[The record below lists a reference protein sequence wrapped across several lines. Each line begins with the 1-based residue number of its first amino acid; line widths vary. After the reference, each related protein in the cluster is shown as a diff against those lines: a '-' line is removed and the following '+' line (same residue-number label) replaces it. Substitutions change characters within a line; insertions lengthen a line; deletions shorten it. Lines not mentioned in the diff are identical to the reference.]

1 MKNKKTKI
9 GYVPEKSLKGGTTW
23 CVPYAL
29 ATVMG
34 VDYEEMYGF
43 CAETL
48 HNAFGRKRVIKGLTK
63 HEAVLIGKELG
74 LDINYVSTIWG
85 RFTLGRIKEYIERVK
100 VDKEIINSRVENG
113 EYEVVKNEKTGAVGF
128 KTFSEHDNGW
138 SSTSTRFI
146 SPKIDLWKMPEER
159 FNARFFLVEVTDHEM
174 VYDAELDL
182 VIDNCSLEW
191 TKPKEHRWKRTI
203 MKAVAPVIDD
213 TGVAL

>member
-9 GYVPEKSLKGGTTW
+9 GYVPEKSLKSGSKTW

-34 VDYEEMYGF
+34 VDYEEMYDF

-48 HNAFGRKRVIKGLTK
+48 HNAFGRKRAIKGLTK
-63 HEAVLIGKELG
+63 DEAVLIGKELG
-74 LDINYVSTIWG
+74 LDIKYVSTIWG
-85 RFTLGRIKEYIERVK
+85 RFTLGRIKDYIERVK
-100 VDKEIINSRVENG
+100 VDKEIINTRVENG
-113 EYEVVKNEKTGAVGF
+113 EYEVVKNEKTEAIGF
-128 KTFSEHDNGW
+128 KTENHGNGW
-138 SSTSTRFI
+138 SGTSTRYI
-146 SPKIDLWKMPEER
+146 DPKIDLFEIPEEH
-159 FNARFFLVEVTDHEM
+159 FNARFFLVEVTNHEM

-182 VIDNCSLEW
+182 VIDNYSLEW

>member
-9 GYVPEKSLKGGTTW
+9 GYVPEKSLKSGSKTW

-48 HNAFGRKRVIKGLTK
+48 HNAFGRKRAIKGLTK
-63 HEAVLIGKELG
+63 DEAVLIGKELG

-113 EYEVVKNEKTGAVGF
+113 EYEVVKSEKTEAIGF
-128 KTFSEHDNGW
+128 KTENHGNGW
-138 SSTSTRFI
+138 SGTSTRYI
-146 SPKIDLWKMPEER
+146 DPKIDLWEMPEEH
-159 FNARFFLVEVTDHEM
+159 FNARFFLVEVTNHEM

>member
-9 GYVPEKSLKGGTTW
+9 GYVPEKSLKGGSKTW

-34 VDYEEMYGF
+34 VDYEEMYDF

-48 HNAFGRKRVIKGLTK
+48 HNAFGRKRAIKGLTK

-85 RFTLGRIKEYIERVK
+85 RFTLGRIGEYIEKVK
-100 VDKEIINSRVENG
+100 VDKETINSLVENG

-128 KTFSEHDNGW
+128 KSFNDYGGW
-138 SSTSTRFI
+138 KGESTSYI
-146 SPKIDLWKMPEER
+146 SPKVDLWKMTEEH

-203 MKAVAPVIDD
+203 MKAIAPVIDD

>member
-9 GYVPEKSLKGGTTW
+9 GYVPEKSLKGGSKTW

-48 HNAFGRKRVIKGLTK
+48 HNAFGRKRAIKGLTK
-63 HEAVLIGKELG
+63 DEAVLIGKELG

-100 VDKEIINSRVENG
+100 VNKEIINSRVENG
-113 EYEVVKNEKTGAVGF
+113 EYEVVKSEKTEAIGF
-128 KTFSEHDNGW
+128 KTENHGNGW
-138 SSTSTRFI
+138 SGTSTRYI
-146 SPKIDLWKMPEER
+146 DPKIDLWEMPEEH
-159 FNARFFLVEVTDHEM
+159 FNARFFLVEVTNHEM

>member
-9 GYVPEKSLKGGTTW
+9 GYVPEKSLKSGSKTW

-34 VDYEEMYGF
+34 VDYEEMYDF

-63 HEAVLIGKELG
+63 NEAVLIGKELG

-113 EYEVVKNEKTGAVGF
+113 EYEIVKSEKTEAIGF
-128 KTFSEHDNGW
+128 KSFDDYGEC
-138 SSTSTRFI
+138 TRYI
-146 SPKIDLWKMPEER
+146 DSKIDLWEMPEEH
-159 FNARFFLVEVTDHEM
+159 FNARFFLVEVTNHEM

>member
-9 GYVPEKSLKGGTTW
+9 GYVPKESLKGGTTW

-43 CAETL
+43 CTETL
-48 HNAFGRKRVIKGLTK
+48 HSAFGRKRAIKGLYRDETL
-63 HEAVLIGKELG
+63 LIGKKLG

-85 RFTLGRIKEYIERVK
+85 SFTLGRIKEYIERIK